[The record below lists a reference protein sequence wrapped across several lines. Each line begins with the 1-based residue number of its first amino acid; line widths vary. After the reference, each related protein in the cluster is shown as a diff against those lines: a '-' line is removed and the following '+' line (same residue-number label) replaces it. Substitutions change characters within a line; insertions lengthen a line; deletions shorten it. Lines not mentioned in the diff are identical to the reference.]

1 MVSRLLASFL
11 LLCFIA
17 DPVSADPI
25 SFKGQIAPLLWSQC
39 AACHGPKKAEGGF
52 RVDNFERAMA
62 AGDSTQTPFAAGKPD
77 DAEALRRLTTTDK
90 KERMPKDAD
99 PLPAEQI
106 ALVKQWIV
114 EGSKFD
120 GSDPKAP
127 LPAIIPPPKHPPAPE
142 AYPRPLA
149 ITALAF
155 SADGT
160 QLFAG
165 GYHEIT
171 VWNPLDGQLIKR
183 IGNIGQRTYKLALS
197 PDGKTLAAAGGAP
210 GRLGEVRLIDL
221 ESGEVKQ
228 VLASAGDVVLDV
240 AWDAKGEQIATAGSD
255 NTVRVYAPDGML
267 KTSFDSHSDWVT
279 AVAFS
284 PDGKKLATASRDKT
298 AKVFDLEAG
307 KPLVTY
313 SGHNAPVRGVAFAA
327 NGEEVFSSAND
338 QKVHRWK
345 LAEGKKSADTG
356 SFGDEVYGLA
366 VAGEHFFA
374 PSADKVV
381 KQYQLS
387 DGKEVKSYPDH
398 PTWALTAAGHPGTQ
412 RLAVGTFDGQ
422 VTVWNTADGKQV
434 VRFLAAPGLK

>member
-1 MVSRLLASFL
+1 
-11 LLCFIA
+11 
-17 DPVSADPI
+17 
-25 SFKGQIAPLLWSQC
+25 
-39 AACHGPKKAEGGF
+39 
-52 RVDNFERAMA
+52 
-62 AGDSTQTPFAAGKPD
+62 
-77 DAEALRRLTTTDK
+77 
-90 KERMPKDAD
+90 
-99 PLPAEQI
+99 
-106 ALVKQWIV
+106 
-114 EGSKFD
+114 
-120 GSDPKAP
+120 
-127 LPAIIPPPKHPPAPE
+127 
-142 AYPRPLA
+142 
-149 ITALAF
+149 
-155 SADGT
+155 
-160 QLFAG
+160 
-165 GYHEIT
+165 
-171 VWNPLDGQLIKR
+171 
-183 IGNIGQRTYKLALS
+183 
-197 PDGKTLAAAGGAP
+197 
-210 GRLGEVRLIDL
+210 
-221 ESGEVKQ
+221 
-228 VLASAGDVVLDV
+228 
-240 AWDAKGEQIATAGSD
+240 
-255 NTVRVYAPDGML
+255 
-267 KTSFDSHSDWVT
+267 
-279 AVAFS
+279 S

-398 PTWALTAAGHPGTQ
+398 PAWALTAAAHPGTQ

-422 VTVWNTADGKQV
+422 VTIWNTADGKQI